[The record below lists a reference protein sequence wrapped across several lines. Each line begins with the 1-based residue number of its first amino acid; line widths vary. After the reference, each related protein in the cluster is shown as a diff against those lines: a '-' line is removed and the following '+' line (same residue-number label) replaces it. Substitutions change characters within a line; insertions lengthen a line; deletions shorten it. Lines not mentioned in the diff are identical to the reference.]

1 MRGRHRTI
9 VTALGFCCIA
19 QPGLQAANPVL
30 LPPVEQVLA
39 SVPTGDSYGKHL
51 LLLTEEPHMAGT
63 PRNDALA
70 DYVREQ
76 FIEYGLDEASFHDT
90 PALLAFPRSARLTIL
105 KPSKQELPLA
115 EAPHA
120 PDKDSRLYDDPS
132 QVAFH
137 GYALSGDVTGEVVY
151 ANGGSPED
159 FAALDRMGIDLRGR
173 IVLMRY
179 SEPYSYRGFKVYMAE
194 QRGAAGTIIYS
205 DPMED
210 GFLRGPVYPDGPW
223 GPMSHVQWGAI
234 LYDWLGTGE
243 PFTFHWKQG
252 SDGRWY
258 EGPVRDKQLPRIPS
272 MPLSAENAAAILK
285 QVKGKAAPEE
295 WQGGLPFPY
304 HIGPGPVTVRME
316 VDNDEH
322 VETLRSVIGVIRGS
336 EEPEKLVILGNHRDA
351 WSYGAVDPSSGTAAL
366 LETARAFGAALKQ
379 GHRPRRTIVFAN
391 WDGEEPLLGGSTQW
405 VKDNAEKLRSGAITY
420 INVDSAVQGRDFV
433 AGSTPALARFV
444 REVSRTVEDP
454 DSGRPLHDA
463 WAARFKDDVPEVVT
477 IVGATDYTAF
487 QEHLGISCIDMYF
500 DGPYGVYHSQYDNYF
515 RQERIVDPGF
525 RYGTALAKL
534 WGVMAWRLADAPLLP
549 MRYSD
554 YARAAV
560 GYIEAA
566 EAHAPAARGLRLEAA
581 RAAATRWE
589 QAAAEFEAQADG
601 AKALPADLRA
611 VNDLLLQVER
621 TLTEPAGLQGRP
633 FVKHLLVA
641 PQPSYRS
648 EYLPRVWEAIDR
660 GDWAAVPVHEAEI
673 VAAFDRAA
681 GMLQRASELLQKG
694 AVPAA

>member
-1 MRGRHRTI
+1 
-9 VTALGFCCIA
+9 
-19 QPGLQAANPVL
+19 
-30 LPPVEQVLA
+30 
-39 SVPTGDSYGKHL
+39 
-51 LLLTEEPHMAGT
+51 
-63 PRNDALA
+63 
-70 DYVREQ
+70 
-76 FIEYGLDEASFHDT
+76 
-90 PALLAFPRSARLTIL
+90 
-105 KPSKQELPLA
+105 
-115 EAPHA
+115 
-120 PDKDSRLYDDPS
+120 
-132 QVAFH
+132 
-137 GYALSGDVTGEVVY
+137 
-151 ANGGSPED
+151 
-159 FAALDRMGIDLRGR
+159 
-173 IVLMRY
+173 
-179 SEPYSYRGFKVYMAE
+179 
-194 QRGAAGTIIYS
+194 
-205 DPMED
+205 
-210 GFLRGPVYPDGPW
+210 
-223 GPMSHVQWGAI
+223 
-234 LYDWLGTGE
+234 
-243 PFTFHWKQG
+243 
-252 SDGRWY
+252 
-258 EGPVRDKQLPRIPS
+258 
-272 MPLSAENAAAILK
+272 
-285 QVKGKAAPEE
+285 
-295 WQGGLPFPY
+295 
-304 HIGPGPVTVRME
+304 
-316 VDNDEH
+316 
-322 VETLRSVIGVIRGS
+322 
-336 EEPEKLVILGNHRDA
+336 
-351 WSYGAVDPSSGTAAL
+351 
-366 LETARAFGAALKQ
+366 
-379 GHRPRRTIVFAN
+379 VFAN

-681 GMLQRASELLQKG
+681 GMLQRAAELLQKG